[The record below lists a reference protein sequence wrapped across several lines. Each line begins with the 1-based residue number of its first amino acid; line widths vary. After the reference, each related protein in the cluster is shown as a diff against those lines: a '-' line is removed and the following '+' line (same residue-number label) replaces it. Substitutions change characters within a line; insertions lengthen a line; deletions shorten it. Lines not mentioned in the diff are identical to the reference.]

1 MSIITQK
8 FQLKNKLYS
17 IRKHSIMAETRSEVH
32 LGSFS
37 EVEIFGGVTCFFS
50 LVILQAPTKQ
60 ERSNRHQLLGDIV
73 NNYTRAQIIGSS
85 NPILF
90 DLFKL
95 ATSDPAHP
103 VYIAI
108 GSVQN
113 PTDRL

>member
-1 MSIITQK
+1 M
-8 FQLKNKLYS
+8 LL
-17 IRKHSIMAETRSEVH
+17 
-32 LGSFS
+32 
-37 EVEIFGGVTCFFS
+37 S

-95 ATSDPAHP
+95 ATSDPTPSLHSHWVSSESKRSFMNYDP
-103 VYIAI
+103 QVCMIHDL
-108 GSVQN
+108 GFFS
-113 PTDRL
+113 